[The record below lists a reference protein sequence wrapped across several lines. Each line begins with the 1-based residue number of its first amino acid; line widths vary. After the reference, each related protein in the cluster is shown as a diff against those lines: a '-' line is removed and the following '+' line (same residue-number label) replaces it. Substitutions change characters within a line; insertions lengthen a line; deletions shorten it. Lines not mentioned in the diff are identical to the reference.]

1 METEVIKTR
10 RTPEEMIAFLG
21 LQIGTI
27 VERRL
32 ADNDRIEVIKQHL
45 LVIKAKMDEKVERDK
60 AKEEIEAKV
69 EKLKEAIRKLR
80 GGK

>member
-1 METEVIKTR
+1 MKTTVKTR

-21 LQIGTI
+21 LQIGRI

-32 ADNDRIEVIKQHL
+32 ADNDRIEAIKQHL
-45 LVIKAKMDEKVERDK
+45 LAIKAKMDEKVERDK
-60 AKEEIEAKV
+60 AKEVIEVEV